1 MVSDP
6 TTEPVKTET
15 PQSDS
20 VLIKTGESV
29 KNDNQNLLMAGVL
42 SGLGVLG
49 FIGSTLGISRFRKN
63 KA

>member
-6 TTEPVKTET
+6 TTESAKTAT

-29 KNDNQNLLMAGVL
+29 KNDNQNLLIAGAL

-49 FIGSTLGISRFRKN
+49 SIGAALGINRFRKN